1 MENGPKPVGAPQQDR
16 YTFDNGP
23 MKLEL
28 RSARTGLNEL
38 AGGILRLDDGGA
50 GEPWKLP
57 YEELLYVITGNLRLR
72 FADQTLALAPGEV
85 AAIPRGAEVVYEGDP
100 GTTAF
105 YALTPANWHVEH
117 PNGL

>member
-1 MENGPKPVGAPQQDR
+1 MTDSVRPVAAPQQER

-23 MKLEL
+23 MTLEL
-28 RSARTGLNEL
+28 RSVRTGLTDL
-38 AGGILRLDDGGA
+38 GGGILRFDDGGV

-57 YEELLYVITGNLRLR
+57 YDELLYVISG
-72 FADQTLALAPGEV
+72 TLQLHFDGETLTLAPGEV
-85 AAIPRGAEVVYEGDP
+85 AAIPRGAEVVYEGAP

-105 YALTPANWHVEH
+105 YALTPADWHIEY

>member
-1 MENGPKPVGAPQQDR
+1 MENNPQPVVAIQQDR

-28 RSARTGLNEL
+28 RSARTGIDQL
-38 AGGILRLDDGGA
+38 AGGILRFDDGGA

-57 YEELLYVITGNLRLR
+57 YDEMLYVITGTLRLR
-72 FADQTLALAPGEV
+72 FADQILSLAPGEV
-85 AAIPRGAEVVYEGDP
+85 AAIPRGAEVVYEGEP

-105 YALTPANWHVEH
+105 YALTPADWHVEH
-117 PNGL
+117 PDGL